1 VILADTSIWVDH
13 LRDGDDMLARLLGDD
28 RVAMHPFVRGE
39 ISLGRLRDR
48 AGTLEALDTLPL
60 VRLADDSEVRRL
72 IEAAGVFGQGIGYV
86 DAHLLAAARLSPD
99 TKLWSRDKRL
109 AAAAERLGV
118 AARVMH

>member
-1 VILADTSIWVDH
+1 
-13 LRDGDDMLARLLGDD
+13 
-28 RVAMHPFVRGE
+28 
-39 ISLGRLRDR
+39 
-48 AGTLEALDTLPL
+48 
-60 VRLADDSEVRRL
+60 L